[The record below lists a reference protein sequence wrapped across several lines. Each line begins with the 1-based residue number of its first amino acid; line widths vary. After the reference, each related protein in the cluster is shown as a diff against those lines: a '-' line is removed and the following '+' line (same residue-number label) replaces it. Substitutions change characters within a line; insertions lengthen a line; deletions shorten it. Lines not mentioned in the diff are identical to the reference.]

1 MADEADIADAYIAK
15 AIRDALDQRQQ
26 NHLEA
31 KESAKYCKKCGE
43 DIPEARRKLGNIQL
57 CVPCAEKA
65 EWRESLFANY

>member
-26 NHLEA
+26 NNLEP

-43 DIPEARRKLGNIQL
+43 HL
-57 CVPCAEKA
+57 
-65 EWRESLFANY
+65 